1 MDNEVMYEVNLNFKG
16 TFFVDA
22 TSEKEAEEKARK
34 MLCKN
39 DRKELV
45 YTIVNSINYDYK
57 IQDIKEVF

>member
-16 TFFVDA
+16 TLFVDA
-22 TSEKEAEEKARK
+22 TSKEEAEEKARK
-34 MLCKN
+34 LLRKD

-57 IQDIKEVF
+57 IKDVKEVF